1 MRTLQVAEEYLVEG
15 QSACDVFDGNDI
27 SHHAGRCHGPRRLG
41 FILAPKPN
49 TEVVVP
55 ALTRFCTYT
64 VAPIGRQGGSPSN
77 RWSIVG
83 IGMERCT

>member
-1 MRTLQVAEEYLVEG
+1 MCLMGMTSPTMQA
-15 QSACDVFDGNDI
+15 A
-27 SHHAGRCHGPRRLG
+27 AMGPDALG